1 MPINYR
7 ILLPFA
13 LLITTS
19 CSPSD
24 PPADAELKTTE
35 QRFSYAIGYAFARQL
50 QSKSIEID
58 NTAITA
64 AITDVL
70 QERELQ
76 MTAEEMAMALE
87 AGQQAIVQAR
97 AEEAIRAL
105 EAGRNFL
112 AENKSK
118 EGVVELPS
126 GLQYEVLKAGEG
138 ASPEVDDTV
147 TVHYRGT
154 LLNGEEFDSSYSHG
168 EQPVTFQL
176 NGVIEGFREA
186 LTRMQPG
193 AKWRIF
199 IPSEMAYG
207 ARGAPPAIGPN
218 EALIFE
224 IELISV
230 TTG

>member
-7 ILLPFA
+7 ILLPLT
-13 LLITTS
+13 LLLTTS

-24 PPADAELKTTE
+24 TPSDTELKTTE
-35 QRFSYAIGYAFARQL
+35 QRFSYAVGYTFATQL
-50 QSKSIEID
+50 KSESIKID
-58 NTAITA
+58 DA
-64 AITDVL
+64 AIAAAISDVL
-70 QERELQ
+70 QGRELQ
-76 MTAEEMAMALE
+76 MTAGEMAMALE
-87 AGQQAIVQAR
+87 AGQQAILQAR
-97 AEEAIRAL
+97 AEEAKRTL
-105 EAGRNFL
+105 EAGQKFL

-138 ASPEVDDTV
+138 ASPKVDDTV
-147 TVHYRGT
+147 SVHYRGT

-168 EQPVTFQL
+168 EQPVTFPL

-224 IELISV
+224 IELISIK
-230 TTG
+230 TG